1 MAQMVTSNCSVRSTR
16 AKKAGVV
23 TNGDHLRSQ
32 AENGLALTLC
42 HPALGCFVAGT
53 LVHTKEGLK
62 PIVQVKV
69 GDWVLSRPEDSAD
82 GTEPG
87 YKRVSK
93 TFRFENKEVVR
104 FWWKRRVNGNVHIQ
118 DMPNWDHVYV
128 TPNHPVW
135 LNPHGWVP
143 MGRCYMTDKNRPGT
157 IDRGYGEWAGKELVL
172 ADGNPGAM
180 LDVMDLYK
188 TDRPEVA
195 FADEDEDYGFGSL
208 IDFSGPEPLVGNDEM
223 EYDYENWGD
232 PVDETRDL
240 YTTTVYNI
248 EVEDW
253 HTYFVGKTGLWVHN
267 AICLLAALRPPPYAH
282 HRSA

>member
-1 MAQMVTSNCSVRSTR
+1 
-16 AKKAGVV
+16 
-23 TNGDHLRSQ
+23 
-32 AENGLALTLC
+32 
-42 HPALGCFVAGT
+42 
-53 LVHTKEGLK
+53 
-62 PIVQVKV
+62 
-69 GDWVLSRPEDSAD
+69 
-82 GTEPG
+82 
-87 YKRVSK
+87 
-93 TFRFENKEVVR
+93 
-104 FWWKRRVNGNVHIQ
+104 
-118 DMPNWDHVYV
+118 
-128 TPNHPVW
+128 
-135 LNPHGWVP
+135 
-143 MGRCYMTDKNRPGT
+143 
-157 IDRGYGEWAGKELVL
+157 
-172 ADGNPGAM
+172 M